1 VSTDDPMATP
11 ESTDGDRAEDPGFD
25 PVRESILRVTLGL
38 LEENGCLDVTTEAI
52 AAAARVSKAT
62 IYRYWRSKQ
71 QIIVDATRL
80 RFGPIEPP
88 DLGSFEEE
96 VRWILTKRL
105 GDYRQTGTIRLVAG
119 IIGASTS
126 DDELRAVFDEW
137 IEYLSR
143 AIRRVVQRGIARG
156 DIDPDVDIFS
166 LETLVAGV
174 VSRAVVM
181 GRSFS
186 DATIDHIVGLLGAAA
201 SVPSRTG

>member
-1 VSTDDPMATP
+1 VSTDDLVLSP
-11 ESTDGDRAEDPGFD
+11 ETVPGEPVDGSDFD

-52 AAAARVSKAT
+52 ATSARVSKAT

-96 VRWILTKRL
+96 VRWILAKRL

-119 IIGASTS
+119 IIGASTA

-143 AIRRVVQRGIARG
+143 AIRRVVQRGIARK
-156 DIDPDVDIFS
+156 DIDPDVDIFA
-166 LETLVAGV
+166 LETIIAGV

-186 DATIDHIVGLLGAAA
+186 DVTIDHVVGLLAAA
-201 SVPSRTG
+201 ARPAPG

>member
-1 VSTDDPMATP
+1 MSTDDLVLSP
-11 ESTDGDRAEDPGFD
+11 ESVSVEPAEGSDFD

-52 AAAARVSKAT
+52 AASARVSKAT

-88 DLGSFEEE
+88 DLGSFEDE

-119 IIGASTS
+119 IIGASTA

-143 AIRRVVQRGIARG
+143 AIRRVVQRGIARK
-156 DIDPDVDIFS
+156 DIDSDVDIFA
-166 LETLVAGV
+166 LETLIAGV

-186 DATIDHIVGLLGAAA
+186 DVTIDHIVRLLAAA
-201 SVPSRTG
+201 VRPAPA